1 MSLNMS
7 WAVKEV
13 VSQALLGG
21 RHIKDKRQRTQV
33 TESGILIRNWEK
45 KNHTVRVVKHQSRG
59 PDKR

>member
-1 MSLNMS
+1 MLLNMS

-33 TESGILIRNWEK
+33 TESGILIRN
-45 KNHTVRVVKHQSRG
+45 
-59 PDKR
+59 